1 MKFLKKILSSL
12 FALVLLFGSILPSAS
27 AKTVEKQT
35 ESYID
40 SQKKHNRVELKMKG
54 DGDDAYELA
63 LFIKLG
69 LLNNDDVYKWHE
81 GGFDSII
88 ESINY
93 HYEKHAKEVGATDA
107 AQYLR
112 KAIAFAQ
119 TAKKGVKPTPVS
131 GPVDGVKRY
140 RKNGRYIDLAPD
152 GRIVSFGTT

>member
-35 ESYID
+35 ESNID

-54 DGDDAYELA
+54 DGD
-63 LFIKLG
+63 
-69 LLNNDDVYKWHE
+69 E

-112 KAIAFAQ
+112 KVIAFAQ